1 MIKTIKENIVFEN
14 KFWQV
19 KNNDV
24 VFNNDIEGQHIKMKS
39 GASIGGV
46 AVLPIDSEGY
56 IHIQEEFR
64 YGLEDYI
71 THIAMGGQL
80 ENETKEEAVLKELEE
95 EMGLST
101 DELVYFDYFQEMVN
115 VMDHKLHLFIA
126 KNVYEKSTRKK
137 EETETFRNKRRIK
150 LEEAYKMAINGEFK
164 CAATQLLI
172 IKYYLSLNK

>member
-1 MIKTIKENIVFEN
+1 MIKTIKENIIFKN
-14 KFWQV
+14 NFWEV

-24 VFNNDIEGQHIKMKS
+24 IFNNSVKGQHIKMKS
-39 GASIGGV
+39 GQSIGGV

-80 ENETKEEAVLKELEE
+80 ESETKEEAVLKELEE

-101 DELVYFDYFQEMVN
+101 DSLIYFDYFQEMVN
-115 VMDHKLHLFIA
+115 VMNHKLHLFVA
-126 KNVYEKSTRKK
+126 TNVFEQSKRKK
-137 EETETFRNKRRIK
+137 EETESFRNKRRIK
-150 LEEAYKMAINGEFK
+150 LEDAYKMALNNEFK

-172 IKYYLSLNK
+172 IKYYLSIQK